1 MTPGALFCSGNA
13 DGLLI
18 WRLCGSSKPRMPLV
32 IPYPEVWIHFVTN
45 ERVEHV
51 GFHAQYS
58 FTGKTDD
65 KLSNSSAKTIHKFVN
80 DIFQKDLTCILL
92 DLFLGLFVGFIGNVN
107 QTFLFIL
114 STQFFFFRQLK
125 IMFYL
130 ASQLN
135 RKLARIYKAWTTDL
149 TWHLQN
155 TSSNNSGIHA
165 LFKGTCN
172 FLQGRQYSQFL

>member
-1 MTPGALFCSGNA
+1 
-13 DGLLI
+13 
-18 WRLCGSSKPRMPLV
+18 MPLV
-32 IPYPEVWIHFVTN
+32 IPYPEVWIHFVTD

-65 KLSNSSAKTIHKFVN
+65 KLSNSSAKTIRKFLN

-114 STQFFFFRQLK
+114 STQFFFFQ
-125 IMFYL
+125 
-130 ASQLN
+130 
-135 RKLARIYKAWTTDL
+135 TT
-149 TWHLQN
+149 QN
-155 TSSNNSGIHA
+155 NVLIGITIKQKTSKDI
-165 LFKGTCN
+165 
-172 FLQGRQYSQFL
+172 